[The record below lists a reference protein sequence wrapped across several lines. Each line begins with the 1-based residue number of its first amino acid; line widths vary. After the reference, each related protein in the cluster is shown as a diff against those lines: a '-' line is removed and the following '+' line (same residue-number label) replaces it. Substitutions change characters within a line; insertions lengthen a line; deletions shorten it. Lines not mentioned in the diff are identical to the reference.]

1 LKILVVIPSL
11 RRGGAERVVS
21 LLTQEWAKSH
31 QVLLAVYDGSSP
43 AYDFGG
49 QLIDLH
55 LPAKGGALKKAFN
68 AACRIFRLNRLVK
81 VEQPDRVISFMESAN
96 FPSIISLALARS
108 LDRLVVSVHNDPARF
123 PRAHLFL
130 MPIMYRWP
138 RKVVAVSSGVKDAL
152 CILGVPKSKL
162 VAIPNPAP
170 PKGIGGSDL
179 LTGRYPDR
187 FILGVGRL
195 HPQKGFDRLLKAFA
209 EINDLSL
216 KLVILGEGKERSAL
230 VEQAH
235 SLGIGDRVSL
245 PGAVEDVMDW
255 YKHALCF
262 VLSSRHEGWGNVLVE
277 AMSNSCPVV
286 SYDCSYGPSEIIQ
299 DGISGLLIGEGDVS
313 GLADGIRRVI
323 SDGAL
328 RNNLVRNGLDRVQEF
343 EVERLAEH
351 WIL

>member
-1 LKILVVIPSL
+1 MKILAVIPSL

-55 LPAKGGALKKAFN
+55 LPAKSGVLRKAFN
-68 AACRIFRLNRLVK
+68 AAYRIFRLNRLVRAEK
-81 VEQPDRVISFMESAN
+81 PDRVISFMESAN
-96 FPSIISLALARS
+96 FPSIISLALAGD
-108 LDRLVVSVHNDPARF
+108 LNRLVVSVHNDPARF
-123 PRAHLFL
+123 PRSHRLL

-138 RKVVAVSSGVKDAL
+138 RKVVAVSSGVKNAL

-162 VAIPNPAP
+162 IAIPNPAP
-170 PKGIGGSDL
+170 PKGIGGSDF
-179 LTGRYPDR
+179 LTGKYPDR

-195 HPQKGFDRLLKAFA
+195 HPQKGFDRLLTAFS
-209 EINDLSL
+209 EINDVSL

-230 VEQAH
+230 VKQAS

-245 PGAVEDVMDW
+245 PGTVEDVMDW

-299 DGISGLLIGEGDVS
+299 NGESGILIAEGDVS

-323 SDGAL
+323 TDGAL
-328 RNNLVRNGLDRVQEF
+328 RNSLVTNGLNRVQEF
-343 EVERLAEH
+343 EVGRLAEH
-351 WIL
+351 WLL